1 MTMKKTYIYMMLLG
15 AALWMAS
22 CTKEEP
28 VMPSEKPSEE
38 LPAPYV
44 EGELIVKFSEEAA
57 AVIEAQEATRAGVVT
72 RSGVASVDEVLE
84 IVGSYEL
91 ERVFPRVENAEQQTR
106 EAELNRWYVVR
117 FGKEFT
123 TEQVAQQ
130 LEKLG
135 EVQRVNLNRTI
146 KRAYTGKA
154 TPLSREAYDRLAS
167 MTRAASTNDPL
178 APMQWNLVNDGT
190 LFTTGDVVKSVKDA
204 DVQVEKAWAR
214 TTGDET
220 VIVAVLDEGV
230 DFTHPDLA
238 ANMWVNKDEIAGSVV
253 DNDNNGY
260 AGDVH
265 GYNFIKDIGT
275 ITTNDLYDSGHGSHV
290 AGVIA
295 AVNNNGVGVSSIA
308 GGDGSQGGVK
318 IMSCQVFSGNLSGT
332 SLQVVRAI
340 KYAADNGAVVLQ
352 CSWGFV
358 SGSANIY
365 DWGSQGPRTQEEFE
379 AYAPLEKAALDYFV
393 RYAGSPNGTV
403 DGGIAVFAAG
413 NESADM
419 AGYPGASD
427 DYISVAGTAA
437 DFTGAVY
444 TNYGFGTSISAPG
457 GDQDYYYDY
466 VDENHNYGEV
476 GCILSTLPLSKSATG
491 YGYMEGTSMACP
503 HVSGVM
509 ALGISY
515 AAKQRRHFK
524 AQELQELLLQSAT
537 PIDSYQTGTKLYMRY
552 TADLGPIQPMQLNLS
567 NLRGGMGTGQVN
579 AEAFLAAIDGGG
591 VELKFPNIYLAT
603 GGVKVISPALY
614 FVDGEQLSYSL
625 SIENTQVASFREM
638 AGLYYLQGL
647 TEGST
652 RATVTASNGLSQ
664 QFVITVRRGAGGNG
678 WL

>member
-1 MTMKKTYIYMMLLG
+1 MRMKKTYIYMMLLG
-15 AALWMAS
+15 AMLWMGS

-28 VMPSEKPSEE
+28 VMPNEE
-38 LPAPYV
+38 PKEEMQKPYV
-44 EGELIVKFSEEAA
+44 EGELIVKFSAEAA
-57 AVIEAQEATRAGVVT
+57 AIVEQQEATRAGVVT
-72 RSGVASVDEVLE
+72 RSGVGSVDEVLDL
-84 IVGSYEL
+84 IGSYEL
-91 ERVFPRVENAEQQTR
+91 ERVFPRVATAEEQTR
-106 EAELNRWYVVR
+106 EAELDRWYVVR
-117 FGKEFT
+117 FSDEYT
-123 TEQVAQQ
+123 TEEVAAR

-135 EVQRVNLNRTI
+135 EVQRVNLNHTI

-154 TPLSREAYDRLAS
+154 TPLSHEKLDRMMQQS
-167 MTRAASTNDPL
+167 RATTMNDPL
-178 APMQWNLVNDGT
+178 APMQWNLINDGT
-190 LFTTGDVVKSVKDA
+190 MFTSGEIVKSVKDA
-204 DVQVEKAWAR
+204 DVQVEKAWSR
-214 TTGDET
+214 TMGNET

-238 ANMWVNKDEIAGSVV
+238 ANMWVNRDEIAGSKV

-265 GYNFIKDIGT
+265 GYNFIKDVGT

-290 AGVIA
+290 AGVIS
-295 AVNNNGVGVSSIA
+295 AVNNNGEGVSSIA
-308 GGDGSQGGVK
+308 GGNGSQGGVR

-352 CSWGFV
+352 CSWGFI

-393 RYAGSPNGTV
+393 RYAGSPNGPI

-427 DYISVAGTAA
+427 DYVSVAGTAA

-476 GCILSTLPLSKSATG
+476 GCILSTLPMSKSETG

-503 HVSGVM
+503 HVSGVL

-515 AAKQRRHFK
+515 AADQRRHFK
-524 AQELQELLLQSAT
+524 AEELQKLLIESAT

-567 NLRGGMGTGQVN
+567 ALRGGMGSGQVN

-591 VELKFPNIYLAT
+591 VELKFPNIYLGT
-603 GGVKVISPALY
+603 GAVAVVSPALY
-614 FVDGEQLSYSL
+614 FVDGEQLSYTL
-625 SIENTQVASFREM
+625 SIHNPQVASFREM

-647 TEGST
+647 TEGQT
-652 RATVTASNGLSQ
+652 QATVTASNGQSQ
-664 QFVITVRRGAGGNG
+664 HFMITVRRGAGGNG